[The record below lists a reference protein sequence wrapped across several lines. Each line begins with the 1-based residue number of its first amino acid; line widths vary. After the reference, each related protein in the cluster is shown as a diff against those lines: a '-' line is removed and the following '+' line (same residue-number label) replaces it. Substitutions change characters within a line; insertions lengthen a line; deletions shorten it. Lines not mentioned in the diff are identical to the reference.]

1 LQVPLLVVAV
11 QAVVAEQQ
19 LQRQQLLALV
29 LTVRQ
34 AGVQE
39 ALASLVARRPSQR
52 SDVFEG

>member
-52 SDVFEG
+52 SEFFEG